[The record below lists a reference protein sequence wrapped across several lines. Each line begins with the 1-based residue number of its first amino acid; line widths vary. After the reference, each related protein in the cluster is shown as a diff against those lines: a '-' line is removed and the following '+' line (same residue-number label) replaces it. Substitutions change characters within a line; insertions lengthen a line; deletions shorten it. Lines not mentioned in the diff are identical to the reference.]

1 MELSSLIKKIGHS
14 LVEIRVRAL
23 KNIRSKLDHGLIAIP
38 DLVQER
44 MLFVFLLEWFNF
56 PEVPIQEEVLELIGM
71 LSKHPSGAQMLREVG
86 AVEFL
91 TQLSPNVDP
100 RLRTIIDGI
109 FDQLFHL
116 PEALPSCPPTTSYEP
131 HSLRNEHEGYF
142 QCSKPKQTDAPTPR
156 VSCRCLKFSV
166 FPWLSLNTTDRHILS
181 SNESSLRS
189 DNHNLVRTTC
199 ELLRDVIMQDFP
211 AEIFLQR
218 PSTVQSLLSLLGLNV
233 DGDVSYLTFQALA
246 CLEQLCRNLRS
257 RLRFYRDPSFCSSK
271 QDPVSQNSSISYP
284 QEVRATQH
292 SGVSSPEEISTRPSV
307 VGRPGQRLRGDGQDG
322 DAASSSGSSSQRG
335 APPRPAQQ
343 SPLLQP
349 HPELPPEM
357 EAEDSLEL
365 QLQQWSL
372 ARFAVD
378 AVKHALPLIRT
389 ESLKVFQR
397 VLELLTEAQGL
408 LGDSIAPEVWDEH
421 SLTAIEL
428 REKLQACIETL
439 GDVICYYHGMTSSE
453 QPESSLIHHRMV
465 FTGTAIFT
473 IRLLQTLLPVEKAGD
488 NLPEST
494 VAAIFLVCLDS
505 SFSVAYPLIH
515 ESAVAYLEQACFE
528 RYSLY
533 RRVSRISHCME
544 ATCTFLKD
552 AQAEG
557 DKNWHE
563 LLELADQGI
572 DAFLY
577 HQHLPVVKECVQICS
592 YLWKFAQASPLL
604 QSESQK
610 IFLKLLSHPLSP
622 VKAET
627 YSCTLS
633 ILKECLG
640 VQNVAKPATSICSGV
655 HFLLHSRVLY
665 EISMFGLQDQARE
678 VSAAAKDLLLYLL
691 KGRLMMTAASWSR
704 FNEALYPVIPILQ
717 SYASTEDALGNCIL
731 LISEASAE
739 KGGEVCSLTA
749 RLRAALRLLFTKHH
763 AVRNTAVQHLLP
775 HLTSAGGAR
784 PTLDS
789 STPSCLPDLYV
800 LNKSVDIKL
809 SNSDKSYVKV
819 NHCPHSA
826 VLKQASVNALFFFV
840 CFFKQVESV
849 NKLYNILTSETVD
862 LVLRRSAAEQLTIV
876 LQDLSMHAVLKAFG
890 LSDMLISFITECVN
904 NSVASMDC
912 LLEPSI
918 CMLRKLVFA
927 DPSLRHSLA
936 QQTSLLIMLLRA
948 SLLIKEKQGDVSE
961 AAALMCIL
969 LFDEIARMDVW
980 TDKAGPD
987 TGLSSFSLPAAIIRR
1002 YNLPFQAPSHHAVSP
1017 YCSVLPPY
1025 SDLLSLKP
1033 AWEALQITWNTAWHS
1048 GIDGLLE
1055 HLRGFRSDVP
1065 EFHGELVLSES
1076 QAVVLRIS
1084 NLKSGLHDCVH
1095 KVRDASSHSTV
1106 TFAMTRMHLYLL
1118 ADRLALK
1125 STAQSNKNIL
1135 QTLSWHNAVERFLM
1149 VRPACRQDERLL
1161 VDIVSFLNTFFKQ
1174 NQSELDHQDLKWLL
1188 ELLLNQVFL
1197 NKPQLKAEINHT
1209 VEQYKY
1215 INIILTLVTE
1225 SHRLQREL
1233 TGLFNTLLLRMTHTS
1248 DRICEVLSGPFA
1260 SELSMRLLQ
1269 CLRLSDAPCFY
1280 GLPSLER
1287 TLRTMAHVTALPGW
1301 STHTPNMEPNTL
1313 CLKYLSGLLE
1323 VISSFYVD
1331 LGGNSMSFM
1340 GKGVTKNAVI
1350 CLLHLSHEMMKESKN
1365 EDWISLWSLGREQ
1378 RSDGQSAAQLGL
1390 AWLIPLWVDRDP
1402 EVRCASLAVG
1412 AALSSLERGCVALS
1426 ESCQNISGGLWA
1438 TVLNILLER
1447 QECSMVH
1454 REAAFILQNLLVM
1467 PMPANAEE
1475 AKECAWQSPCVHD
1488 EDSGLCLV
1496 GLPALQAL
1504 LYHCQFFESVG
1515 RMVKSCYMGRHA
1527 FTLSPPP
1534 PPANVTQETDL
1545 NDSLKHWREM
1555 LAPLN
1560 QTQGSGSMST
1570 SSTLI
1575 PSGSSSGTHSPVLTS
1590 AVAGIQDTPVN
1601 RLTAQGQS
1609 DTDSSDSALTHESH
1623 PGGMTEPGAIVTPHL
1638 LLAVCGLLDNLL
1650 AVLPEFS
1657 LSALKQNQILENMAS
1672 VVDAAAISLCVNELR
1687 TPLLPAAMEDARNQV
1702 HYDTI
1707 DLYNQIYCRLLFT
1720 SKHIHRVLSSVCYV
1734 QLLNNLIS
1742 ILTLSVADLD
1752 AQAQGAMLN
1761 TWADVL
1767 MLLATLLRRNQAAVG
1782 PSVGVALGKH
1792 WQRFSDTL
1800 QVCLDQ
1806 SGAESSLYTSTL
1818 HFLCVLFTEEAK
1830 RRSGGHT
1837 EDRAS
1842 SSLTAVLSSEPGEVI
1857 CELLLEQYEKIPFQD
1872 PLKKMTAKALM
1883 SLLACSS
1890 SAQSYA
1896 CKAGEID
1903 SCVERMKHIY
1913 AELHLESVK
1922 TGKSAHRRKQV
1933 ENSTRELKM
1942 ILEILRNCL
1951 YQHNECKAV
1960 ATELRLAAVLMALWP
1975 WFLLDDL
1982 TMTAA
1987 LELLCVYTTNCTVAC
2002 SALCSS
2008 SSGISGSV
2016 QAVLPKTAVT
2026 NSLMHGVMK
2035 LASQVAP
2042 DNSSIHSLAF
2052 SLLANL
2058 AISRD
2063 CRGVLLKSNFLQHFL
2078 SLPMPKAGGR
2088 SGSPAVEPLFLW
2100 LKLLLN
2106 VSFGEDGQ
2114 QMILRL
2120 RGALELLVGL
2130 AQSKQSSSKPTILL
2144 ILHNICFC
2152 SANKPKVLANDK
2164 AVELLISCLGSSSSE
2179 IRTIGASALWA
2190 LLHNNQKAKATLKC
2204 PSIRLKV
2211 EEAYMSARKD
2221 EEQTSDKPLNVYLL
2235 KCLRNLTHIFSS

>member
-1 MELSSLIKKIGHS
+1 TCMNKLLNKI
-14 LVEIRVRAL
+14 LATEPKVRAL

-56 PEVPIQEEVLELIGM
+56 PEVPMQEEVLDLIGA
-71 LSKHPSGAQMLREVG
+71 LSKHPTGAQMLREVG
-86 AVEFL
+86 AVDFL

-100 RLRTIIDGI
+100 RLRTIVDGI

-131 HSLRNEHEGYF
+131 HSVPSLPTEHESAGGYF

-257 RLRFYRDPSFCSSK
+257 RLRFYRDPSFCSAK

-307 VGRPGQRLRGDGQDG
+307 VGRPVQRVRGDGQDG

-343 SPLLQP
+343 SPLPQP

-372 ARFAVD
+372 ARFAV
-378 AVKHALPLIRT
+378 VTVEHALPLIRT

-397 VLELLTEAQGL
+397 VLELLAEAQGL

-421 SLTAIEL
+421 SLTATEL
-428 REKLQACIETL
+428 REKLRACIETL
-439 GDVICYYHGMTSSE
+439 GDVIYYHHGMTSSE

-533 RRVSRISHCME
+533 RRVSRVSHCME

-572 DAFLY
+572 DAFPY

-640 VQNVAKPATSICSGV
+640 VQNVAKPASSICSGV

-678 VSAAAKDLLLYLL
+678 VSAAAKDILLYLL

-739 KGGEVCSLTA
+739 KGDEVCSLTA

-789 STPSCLPDLYV
+789 STLSCLPNLYV

-819 NHCPHSA
+819 KHTLTQLCIN
-826 VLKQASVNALFFFV
+826 N
-840 CFFKQVESV
+840 VESV

-876 LQDLSMHAVLKAFG
+876 LQDSSMHAVLKALG
-890 LSDMLISFITECVN
+890 LSDKLISFITECVN

-927 DPSLRHSLA
+927 DPSLRHSVA

-948 SLLIKEKQGDVSE
+948 SLLIKENQGDVSE

-1065 EFHGELVLSES
+1065 EFHGELVLCES

-1084 NLKSGLHDCVH
+1084 NLKSGLHDCVS

-1125 STAQSNKNIL
+1125 STAQSNKTIL

-1188 ELLLNQVFL
+1188 ELLLNQESHTLL
-1197 NKPQLKAEINHT
+1197 NLLLSGEAQTHT
-1209 VEQYKY
+1209 QIQSQGEEDKLQAH
-1215 INIILTLVTE
+1215 L

-1260 SELSMRLLQ
+1260 SELSLRLLQ

-1350 CLLHLSHEMMKESKN
+1350 CLLHLSHEMMKENKN

-1378 RSDGQSAAQLGL
+1378 SSDGQSAAQLGL

-1447 QECSMVH
+1447 QECSMV
-1454 REAAFILQNLLVM
+1454 RQEAAFILQNLLVM

-1515 RMVKSCYMGRHA
+1515 QMVKSCYMGRHA

-1575 PSGSSSGTHSPVLTS
+1575 PSGSSSGTHSPVPTS
-1590 AVAGIQDTPVN
+1590 AIAGIQDTPVN

-1609 DTDSSDSALTHESH
+1609 DTDSSDSAFTQESH
-1623 PGGMTEPGAIVTPHL
+1623 PGGMTEPSAIVTPHL

-1672 VVDAAAISLCVNELR
+1672 VVDAAAISQCVNELR

-1702 HYDTI
+1702 
-1707 DLYNQIYCRLLFT
+1707 
-1720 SKHIHRVLSSVCYV
+1720 LSSVYYV
-1734 QLLNNLIS
+1734 QSLCKFLQSAAVHSEDMPFHREIFKPLLNNLIS
-1742 ILTLSVADLD
+1742 ILMLSVADLD

-1800 QVCLDQ
+1800 RVCLDQ

-1837 EDRAS
+1837 EDRAGS
-1842 SSLTAVLSSEPGEVI
+1842 LLTAVLSSESGEVI
-1857 CELLLEQYEKIPFQD
+1857 CELLLKQYEKIPFQD

-1933 ENSTRELKM
+1933 ENSMRELKM

-1951 YQHNECKAV
+1951 YQHNECKV
-1960 ATELRLAAVLMALWP
+1960 P
-1975 WFLLDDL
+1975 
-1982 TMTAA
+1982 
-1987 LELLCVYTTNCTVAC
+1987 C

-2008 SSGISGSV
+2008 SSGSSGSV

-2063 CRGVLLKSNFLQHFL
+2063 CKGVLLL
-2078 SLPMPKAGGR
+2078 SCCGR
-2088 SGSPAVEPLFLW
+2088 SSSPAAEPLFLW

-2130 AQSKQSSSKPTILL
+2130 AQSKHSSSKPTILL

-2179 IRTIGASALWA
+2179 ICTIGASALWA

>member
-1 MELSSLIKKIGHS
+1 
-14 LVEIRVRAL
+14 
-23 KNIRSKLDHGLIAIP
+23 KLDHGLIAIP

-56 PEVPIQEEVLELIGM
+56 PEVPMQEEVLDLIGA
-71 LSKHPSGAQMLREVG
+71 LSKHPTGAQMLREVG
-86 AVEFL
+86 AVDFL

-100 RLRTIIDGI
+100 RLRTIVDGI

-116 PEALPSCPPTTSYEP
+116 PELYNVAEIFQNPNVLTDVFKTFIFFLFLYPAVSTS
-131 HSLRNEHEGYF
+131 
-142 QCSKPKQTDAPTPR
+142 
-156 VSCRCLKFSV
+156 VRCLKFSV

-257 RLRFYRDPSFCSSK
+257 RLRFYRDPSFCSAK

-307 VGRPGQRLRGDGQDG
+307 VGRPVQRVRGDGQDG

-343 SPLLQP
+343 SPLPQP

-372 ARFAVD
+372 ARFAV
-378 AVKHALPLIRT
+378 VTVEHALPLIRT
-389 ESLKVFQR
+389 GEKSLKVFQR
-397 VLELLTEAQGL
+397 VLELLAEAQGL

-421 SLTAIEL
+421 SLTATEL
-428 REKLQACIETL
+428 REKLRACIETL
-439 GDVICYYHGMTSSE
+439 GDVIYYHHGMTSSE

-533 RRVSRISHCME
+533 RRVSRVSHCME

-572 DAFLY
+572 DAFPY

-640 VQNVAKPATSICSGV
+640 VQNVAKPASSICSGV

-678 VSAAAKDLLLYLL
+678 VSAAAKDILLYLL

-739 KGGEVCSLTA
+739 KGDEVCSLTA

-763 AVRNTAVQHLLP
+763 
-775 HLTSAGGAR
+775 
-784 PTLDS
+784 
-789 STPSCLPDLYV
+789 
-800 LNKSVDIKL
+800 
-809 SNSDKSYVKV
+809 
-819 NHCPHSA
+819 
-826 VLKQASVNALFFFV
+826 
-840 CFFKQVESV
+840 VESV

-876 LQDLSMHAVLKAFG
+876 LQ
-890 LSDMLISFITECVN
+890 
-904 NSVASMDC
+904 
-912 LLEPSI
+912 
-918 CMLRKLVFA
+918 
-927 DPSLRHSLA
+927 
-936 QQTSLLIMLLRA
+936 A
-948 SLLIKEKQGDVSE
+948 SLLIKENQGDVSE

-980 TDKAGPD
+980 YVFFVGQSVLIVYKMCY
-987 TGLSSFSLPAAIIRR
+987 LR

-1048 GIDGLLE
+1048 GIDGLLDCCFVTKIKMITD
-1055 HLRGFRSDVP
+1055 L
-1065 EFHGELVLSES
+1065 L
-1076 QAVVLRIS
+1076 AVNL
-1084 NLKSGLHDCVH
+1084 NLKSGLHDCVS

-1125 STAQSNKNIL
+1125 STAQSNKTIL

-1188 ELLLNQVFL
+1188 ELLLNQSHTLL
-1197 NKPQLKAEINHT
+1197 NLLLSGEAQTHT
-1209 VEQYKY
+1209 QIQSQGEEDKLQAH
-1215 INIILTLVTE
+1215 L

-1260 SELSMRLLQ
+1260 SELSLRLLQ

-1350 CLLHLSHEMMKESKN
+1350 CLLHLSHEMMKENKN

-1378 RSDGQSAAQLGL
+1378 SSDGQSAAQLGL

-1447 QECSMVH
+1447 QECSMVR

-1515 RMVKSCYMGRHA
+1515 QMVKSCYMGRHA

-1534 PPANVTQETDL
+1534 PPANVTQG
-1545 NDSLKHWREM
+1545 M
-1555 LAPLN
+1555 V
-1560 QTQGSGSMST
+1560 ST
-1570 SSTLI
+1570 RPEHCQL
-1575 PSGSSSGTHSPVLTS
+1575 LMDA
-1590 AVAGIQDTPVN
+1590 AVIFYAI
-1601 RLTAQGQS
+1601 GQS
-1609 DTDSSDSALTHESH
+1609 DTDSSDSAFTQESH
-1623 PGGMTEPGAIVTPHL
+1623 PGGMTEPAAIVTPHL

-1657 LSALKQNQILENMAS
+1657 LSALKQNQILENMA
-1672 VVDAAAISLCVNELR
+1672 
-1687 TPLLPAAMEDARNQV
+1687 
-1702 HYDTI
+1702 
-1707 DLYNQIYCRLLFT
+1707 RLERL
-1720 SKHIHRVLSSVCYV
+1720 VLSSVYYV
-1734 QLLNNLIS
+1734 QSLCKFLQSAAVHSEDMPFHREIFKPLLNNLIS
-1742 ILTLSVADLD
+1742 ILTLPVADLD

-1792 WQRFSDTL
+1792 WQRFSGDTHIHTPKCVTKGGDK
-1800 QVCLDQ
+1800 QMEREGRRKQKIHRQIHV
-1806 SGAESSLYTSTL
+1806 SSP
-1818 HFLCVLFTEEAK
+1818 
-1830 RRSGGHT
+1830 
-1837 EDRAS
+1837 S
-1842 SSLTAVLSSEPGEVI
+1842 S
-1857 CELLLEQYEKIPFQD
+1857 
-1872 PLKKMTAKALM
+1872 
-1883 SLLACSS
+1883 
-1890 SAQSYA
+1890 
-1896 CKAGEID
+1896 AGEID

-1922 TGKSAHRRKQV
+1922 TGK
-1933 ENSTRELKM
+1933 
-1942 ILEILRNCL
+1942 ILS
-1951 YQHNECKAV
+1951 QQAV

-1987 LELLCVYTTNCTVAC
+1987 LELLCVYTANCTVAC

-2008 SSGISGSV
+2008 SSGSSGSV

-2063 CRGVLLKSNFLQHFL
+2063 CKGVLLKSNFLQHFL

-2088 SGSPAVEPLFLW
+2088 SSSPAAEPLFLW

-2130 AQSKQSSSKPTILL
+2130 AQSKHSSSKPTILL

-2152 SANKPKVLANDK
+2152 SANKPKVLANES
-2164 AVELLISCLGSSSSE
+2164 AVDTDMEEKKLLNKVFFFFFSLCTKLFYYITVEPLMSHEL
-2179 IRTIGASALWA
+2179 
-2190 LLHNNQKAKATLKC
+2190 
-2204 PSIRLKV
+2204 
-2211 EEAYMSARKD
+2211 
-2221 EEQTSDKPLNVYLL
+2221 
-2235 KCLRNLTHIFSS
+2235 F

>member
-1 MELSSLIKKIGHS
+1 KLLQTCMNKLLNKILATEPKLTAGHS
-14 LVEIRVRAL
+14 LLEIRVRAL

-56 PEVPIQEEVLELIGM
+56 PEVPMQEEVLDLIGA
-71 LSKHPSGAQMLREVG
+71 LSKHPTGAQMLREVG
-86 AVEFL
+86 AVDFL

-100 RLRTIIDGI
+100 RLRTIVDGI

-116 PEALPSCPPTTSYEP
+116 PEALPSCPPTTSYE
-131 HSLRNEHEGYF
+131 GYF

-156 VSCRCLKFSV
+156 VSCSTSVRCLKFSV

-257 RLRFYRDPSFCSSK
+257 RLRFYRDPSFCSAK

-307 VGRPGQRLRGDGQDG
+307 VGRPVQRVRGDGQDG

-343 SPLLQP
+343 SPLPQP

-372 ARFAVD
+372 ARFAV
-378 AVKHALPLIRT
+378 VTVEHALPLIRT
-389 ESLKVFQR
+389 GESPLK
-397 VLELLTEAQGL
+397 
-408 LGDSIAPEVWDEH
+408 
-421 SLTAIEL
+421 
-428 REKLQACIETL
+428 EKLRACIETL
-439 GDVICYYHGMTSSE
+439 GDVIYYHHGMTSSE

-533 RRVSRISHCME
+533 RRVSRVSHCME

-552 AQAEG
+552 G

-572 DAFLY
+572 DAFPY

-640 VQNVAKPATSICSGV
+640 VQNVAKPASSICSGV

-678 VSAAAKDLLLYLL
+678 VSAAAKDILLYLL

-717 SYASTEDALGNCIL
+717 VQT
-731 LISEASAE
+731 ISRHTRTHTH
-739 KGGEVCSLTA
+739 K
-749 RLRAALRLLFTKHH
+749 
-763 AVRNTAVQHLLP
+763 LLP
-775 HLTSAGGAR
+775 RS
-784 PTLDS
+784 
-789 STPSCLPDLYV
+789 PDLCNLCLLPY
-800 LNKSVDIKL
+800 LWDL
-809 SNSDKSYVKV
+809 
-819 NHCPHSA
+819 
-826 VLKQASVNALFFFV
+826 LTLEGFEFRFLFIM
-840 CFFKQVESV
+840 Q
-849 NKLYNILTSETVD
+849 
-862 LVLRRSAAEQLTIV
+862 
-876 LQDLSMHAVLKAFG
+876 
-890 LSDMLISFITECVN
+890 
-904 NSVASMDC
+904 SMDC

-927 DPSLRHSLA
+927 DPSLRHSVA
-936 QQTSLLIMLLRA
+936 QQTSLLIMLL
-948 SLLIKEKQGDVSE
+948 IVYK
-961 AAALMCIL
+961 MCYL
-969 LFDEIARMDVW
+969 
-980 TDKAGPD
+980 
-987 TGLSSFSLPAAIIRR
+987 R

-1055 HLRGFRSDVP
+1055 S
-1065 EFHGELVLSES
+1065 LSLLNSSETL
-1076 QAVVLRIS
+1076 AVVLRIS
-1084 NLKSGLHDCVH
+1084 NLKSGLHDCVS

-1125 STAQSNKNIL
+1125 STAQSNKTIL

-1188 ELLLNQVFL
+1188 ELLLNQIQSQGEEDKL
-1197 NKPQLKAEINHT
+1197 QAHL
-1209 VEQYKY
+1209 
-1215 INIILTLVTE
+1215 

-1260 SELSMRLLQ
+1260 SELSLRLLQ

-1350 CLLHLSHEMMKESKN
+1350 CLLHLSHEMMKENKN

-1378 RSDGQSAAQLGL
+1378 SSDGQSAAQLGL

-1447 QECSMVH
+1447 QECSMVR

-1515 RMVKSCYMGRHA
+1515 QMVKSCYMGRHA

-1534 PPANVTQETDL
+1534 PPANVTQG
-1545 NDSLKHWREM
+1545 M
-1555 LAPLN
+1555 V
-1560 QTQGSGSMST
+1560 ST
-1570 SSTLI
+1570 RPEHCQLLMDNVFF
-1575 PSGSSSGTHSPVLTS
+1575 SP
-1590 AVAGIQDTPVN
+1590 IY
-1601 RLTAQGQS
+1601 
-1609 DTDSSDSALTHESH
+1609 DTDSSDSAFTQESH
-1623 PGGMTEPGAIVTPHL
+1623 PGGMTEPAAIVTPHL

-1657 LSALKQNQILENMAS
+1657 LSALKQNQILENMARLERL
-1672 VVDAAAISLCVNELR
+1672 VKKNRCCAKFC
-1687 TPLLPAAMEDARNQV
+1687 
-1702 HYDTI
+1702 HY
-1707 DLYNQIYCRLLFT
+1707 LYFL
-1720 SKHIHRVLSSVCYV
+1720 KHHTDI
-1734 QLLNNLIS
+1734 
-1742 ILTLSVADLD
+1742 
-1752 AQAQGAMLN
+1752 
-1761 TWADVL
+1761 
-1767 MLLATLLRRNQAAVG
+1767 LLAKLHRQIHVSS
-1782 PSVGVALGKH
+1782 PS
-1792 WQRFSDTL
+1792 S
-1800 QVCLDQ
+1800 
-1806 SGAESSLYTSTL
+1806 
-1818 HFLCVLFTEEAK
+1818 
-1830 RRSGGHT
+1830 
-1837 EDRAS
+1837 
-1842 SSLTAVLSSEPGEVI
+1842 
-1857 CELLLEQYEKIPFQD
+1857 
-1872 PLKKMTAKALM
+1872 
-1883 SLLACSS
+1883 
-1890 SAQSYA
+1890 
-1896 CKAGEID
+1896 AGEID

-1922 TGKSAHRRKQV
+1922 TGKSAHRRKV
-1933 ENSTRELKM
+1933 ENSMRELKM

-1987 LELLCVYTTNCTVAC
+1987 LELLCVYTANCTVAC

-2008 SSGISGSV
+2008 SSGSSGSV

-2063 CRGVLLKSNFLQHFL
+2063 CKGVLLKSNFLQHFL

-2088 SGSPAVEPLFLW
+2088 SSSPAAEPLFLW

-2130 AQSKQSSSKPTILL
+2130 AQSKHSSSKPTILL

-2152 SANKPKVLANDK
+2152 SANKPKVLANGMSTGFTRFYILMNIC
-2164 AVELLISCLGSSSSE
+2164 VVVLL
-2179 IRTIGASALWA
+2179 
-2190 LLHNNQKAKATLKC
+2190 
-2204 PSIRLKV
+2204 
-2211 EEAYMSARKD
+2211 RKR
-2221 EEQTSDKPLNVYLL
+2221 SGY
-2235 KCLRNLTHIFSS
+2235 

>member
-56 PEVPIQEEVLELIGM
+56 PEVPIQEEVLELIGT

-100 RLRTIIDGI
+100 RLRTIVDGI

-131 HSLRNEHEGYF
+131 HSVPSL
-142 QCSKPKQTDAPTPR
+142 QTVFKTFIFFLFLYPA
-156 VSCRCLKFSV
+156 VSTSVRCLKFSV

-257 RLRFYRDPSFCSSK
+257 RLRFYRDPSFCSAK

-307 VGRPGQRLRGDGQDG
+307 VGRPGQRVRGDGQDG

-343 SPLLQP
+343 SPLPQP

-372 ARFAVD
+372 ARFAVE
-378 AVKHALPLIRT
+378 AVEHALPLIRT
-389 ESLKVFQR
+389 GEKSLKVFQR

-505 SFSVAYPLIH
+505 SFSVAYPLIQ

-533 RRVSRISHCME
+533 RRVSRVSHCME

-610 IFLKLLSHPLSP
+610 IFLKLLSHPVSP

-739 KGGEVCSLTA
+739 KGDEVCSLTA

-763 AVRNTAVQHLLP
+763 
-775 HLTSAGGAR
+775 
-784 PTLDS
+784 
-789 STPSCLPDLYV
+789 
-800 LNKSVDIKL
+800 
-809 SNSDKSYVKV
+809 
-819 NHCPHSA
+819 
-826 VLKQASVNALFFFV
+826 VLKQASVNALFFFF
-840 CFFKQVESV
+840 FFKQVESV

-876 LQDLSMHAVLKAFG
+876 LPG
-890 LSDMLISFITECVN
+890 LC
-904 NSVASMDC
+904 NSC
-912 LLEPSI
+912 LVI

-936 QQTSLLIMLLRA
+936 QQTSLLIMLLR
-948 SLLIKEKQGDVSE
+948 GT
-961 AAALMCIL
+961 
-969 LFDEIARMDVW
+969 ARK
-980 TDKAGPD
+980 T
-987 TGLSSFSLPAAIIRR
+987 SLPTLIHSV
-1002 YNLPFQAPSHHAVSP
+1002 YPPSHHAVSP

-1055 HLRGFRSDVP
+1055 
-1065 EFHGELVLSES
+1065 FHGELVLTES

-1084 NLKSGLHDCVH
+1084 NLKSGLHNCVH

-1118 ADRLALK
+1118 ADHLALK

-1161 VDIVSFLNTFFKQ
+1161 VDILSFLNTFFKQ

-1197 NKPQLKAEINHT
+1197 NKPQL
-1209 VEQYKY
+1209 
-1215 INIILTLVTE
+1215 
-1225 SHRLQREL
+1225 
-1233 TGLFNTLLLRMTHTS
+1233 
-1248 DRICEVLSGPFA
+1248 ICEVLSGPFA
-1260 SELSMRLLQ
+1260 SELSLRLLQ

-1350 CLLHLSHEMMKESKN
+1350 CLLHLSHEMKESKN
-1365 EDWISLWSLGREQ
+1365 EDWIFLWSLGREQ
-1378 RSDGQSAAQLGL
+1378 SSDGQSATQLGL

-1438 TVLNILLER
+1438 ALLNILLER
-1447 QECSMVH
+1447 QECSMVR

-1475 AKECAWQSPCVHD
+1475 AKESAWQSPCVHD

-1515 RMVKSCYMGRHA
+1515 QMVKSCYMGRHA

-1534 PPANVTQETDL
+1534 PPANVTQGT
-1545 NDSLKHWREM
+1545 
-1555 LAPLN
+1555 A
-1560 QTQGSGSMST
+1560 ST
-1570 SSTLI
+1570 
-1575 PSGSSSGTHSPVLTS
+1575 
-1590 AVAGIQDTPVN
+1590 
-1601 RLTAQGQS
+1601 R
-1609 DTDSSDSALTHESH
+1609 
-1623 PGGMTEPGAIVTPHL
+1623 
-1638 LLAVCGLLDNLL
+1638 
-1650 AVLPEFS
+1650 PEH
-1657 LSALKQNQILENMAS
+1657 
-1672 VVDAAAISLCVNELR
+1672 C
-1687 TPLLPAAMEDARNQV
+1687 
-1702 HYDTI
+1702 
-1707 DLYNQIYCRLLFT
+1707 
-1720 SKHIHRVLSSVCYV
+1720 
-1734 QLLNNLIS
+1734 QLLVDCFLMCVCLFWS
-1742 ILTLSVADLD
+1742 SD

-1761 TWADVL
+1761 AWADVL

-1792 WQRFSDTL
+1792 WQRFLGDTHTHTKGWR
-1800 QVCLDQ
+1800 QANGKGRQ
-1806 SGAESSLYTSTL
+1806 KE
-1818 HFLCVLFTEEAK
+1818 TEEYK
-1830 RRSGGHT
+1830 
-1837 EDRAS
+1837 
-1842 SSLTAVLSSEPGEVI
+1842 
-1857 CELLLEQYEKIPFQD
+1857 EK
-1872 PLKKMTAKALM
+1872 MVANM
-1883 SLLACSS
+1883 
-1890 SAQSYA
+1890 
-1896 CKAGEID
+1896 
-1903 SCVERMKHIY
+1903 M
-1913 AELHLESVK
+1913 
-1922 TGKSAHRRKQV
+1922 
-1933 ENSTRELKM
+1933 
-1942 ILEILRNCL
+1942 
-1951 YQHNECKAV
+1951 KAV
-1960 ATELRLAAVLMALWP
+1960 ATELCLAAVLMALWP

-1987 LELLCVYTTNCTVAC
+1987 LELLCVYTANCTVGQ
-2002 SALCSS
+2002 SS
-2008 SSGISGSV
+2008 ERWRKEIITP
-2016 QAVLPKTAVT
+2016 AVLPKTAVT

-2088 SGSPAVEPLFLW
+2088 SGSPPMFLW

-2106 VSFGEDGQ
+2106 MSFGEDGQ

-2130 AQSKQSSSKPTILL
+2130 AQSKHSSSKPTILL

-2152 SANKPKVLANDK
+2152 SANKPKVLAN
-2164 AVELLISCLGSSSSE
+2164 G
-2179 IRTIGASALWA
+2179 
-2190 LLHNNQKAKATLKC
+2190 
-2204 PSIRLKV
+2204 
-2211 EEAYMSARKD
+2211 MSAGFTGFYMLMVD
-2221 EEQTSDKPLNVYLL
+2221 QHVPL
-2235 KCLRNLTHIFSS
+2235 

>member
-23 KNIRSKLDHGLIAIP
+23 KNIRSKLDHGLISVP
-38 DLVQER
+38 DLVQEK

-56 PEVPIQEEVLELIGM
+56 PEVPMQEEVLELVSM
-71 LSKHPSGAQMLREVG
+71 LSKHPTGAQMLREVG

-91 TQLSPNVDP
+91 TQLSPNVDL
-100 RLRTIIDGI
+100 RLRTIVDGV

-116 PEALPSCPPTTSYEP
+116 PGALPSCPPTTFYEP
-131 HSLRNEHEGYF
+131 HLQTEEEPAAGGFF

-156 VSCRCLKFSV
+156 VPFSTRCLKFSV
-166 FPWLSLNTTDRHILS
+166 FPWLTLNTTDRHILS

-246 CLEQLCRNLRS
+246 CLQQLCRNLKS
-257 RLRFYRDPSFCSSK
+257 RLRFYRDPSFFSAK

-284 QEVRATQH
+284 QEVRGTQR
-292 SGVSSPEEISTRPSV
+292 SGVSSPEESSPRPSV

-322 DAASSSGSSSQRG
+322 DAASASGSSSSQRG
-335 APPRPAQQ
+335 APLRPAQQ
-343 SPLLQP
+343 SPLP
-349 HPELPPEM
+349 PAHPELPPEM
-357 EAEDSLEL
+357 MMETEDSLEL

-372 ARFAVD
+372 ARFAVA
-378 AVKHALPLIRT
+378 AVEHALPLIRT

-397 VLELLTEAQGL
+397 VLELLAEAQGL
-408 LGDSIAPEVWDEH
+408 LGDSVAPEVWDEH
-421 SLTAIEL
+421 SLTATEL
-428 REKLQACIETL
+428 REKLQTCIEIL
-439 GDVICYYHGMTSSE
+439 GDVICYHHGMTSSE
-453 QPESSLIHHRMV
+453 HPESSLIHHRMV
-465 FTGTAIFT
+465 FMGTAVFT
-473 IRLLQTLLPVEKAGD
+473 IRLLQTLLPVEKAAD
-488 NLPEST
+488 NLREST
-494 VAAIFLVCLDS
+494 VAAIFLLCLDI
-505 SFSVAYPLIH
+505 SFSAAFPVIH

-533 RRVSRISHCME
+533 RRVSRLFHCME

-572 DAFLY
+572 DAFPY
-577 HQHLPVVKECVQICS
+577 HQHLPMVKECVQICS

-633 ILKECLG
+633 VLKECLG
-640 VQNVAKPATSICSGV
+640 VQNVAKPASSICAGV

-665 EISMFGLQDQARE
+665 EISVFGLQDQATE
-678 VSAAAKDLLLYLL
+678 VSVAAKDILLYLL
-691 KGRLMMTAASWSR
+691 KGRLMMTAASWRR

-717 SYASTEDALGNCIL
+717 SYAGTEDALGNCIL
-731 LISEASAE
+731 LLSEASAE
-739 KGGEVCSLTA
+739 KGDEMRSPTA
-749 RLRAALRLLFTKHH
+749 MLRAALRLLFTKQHT
-763 AVRNTAVQHLLP
+763 VKKMAVQHLLP
-775 HLTSAGGAR
+775 HLTSAEGASNSR

-789 STPSCLPDLYV
+789 STLSCLPNLYN

-809 SNSDKSYVKV
+809 CSSDKSYVK
-819 NHCPHSA
+819 
-826 VLKQASVNALFFFV
+826 
-840 CFFKQVESV
+840 VESV
-849 NKLYNILTSETVD
+849 NKLYNILASETVD
-862 LVLRRSAAEQLTIV
+862 LVLRKSAAEQLAIV
-876 LQDLSMHAVLKAFG
+876 LQDSSMHAVLKALG
-890 LSDMLISFITECVN
+890 LSDKLTSFITGCVN
-904 NSVASMDC
+904 SNVASMDC
-912 LLEPSI
+912 LLESSV

-936 QQTSLLIMLLRA
+936 QQPSFLITLLRA
-948 SLLIKEKQGDVSE
+948 SLIIKENQADVSE

-980 TDKAGPD
+980 TDEAGSD
-987 TGLSSFSLPAAIIRR
+987 TGLSSFSLPSAIIRR

-1065 EFHGELVLSES
+1065 EFHSDLVLSES

-1084 NLKSGLHDCVH
+1084 NMRSGIENCIHTVC
-1095 KVRDASSHSTV
+1095 DASSHSTV
-1106 TFAMTRMHLYLL
+1106 TFSITRLHLYLL
-1118 ADRLALK
+1118 SDLLALK
-1125 STAQSNKNIL
+1125 STTQSCKNIL
-1135 QTLSWHNAVERFLM
+1135 QTLSWHSAVERFLV
-1149 VRPACRQDERLL
+1149 VRPACQQDERLL

-1174 NQSELDHQDLKWLL
+1174 NQSELDQQDLKWLL
-1188 ELLLNQVFL
+1188 ELLLNKESHTLL
-1197 NKPQLKAEINHT
+1197 NLLLSADPQNHT
-1209 VEQYKY
+1209 HIQSQGEVDKLQAH
-1215 INIILTLVTE
+1215 L

-1233 TGLFNTLLLRMTHTS
+1233 TGLFNTLLLLMTHTS
-1248 DRICEVLSGPFA
+1248 DRMCEVLSGPFA
-1260 SELSMRLLQ
+1260 SELSLRLLQ

-1301 STHTPNMEPNTL
+1301 STHTPSVEPNTL
-1313 CLKYLSGLLE
+1313 CLKYLGGLLE

-1350 CLLHLSHEMMKESKN
+1350 CLLHLSHEMMKESTH

-1378 RSDGQSAAQLGL
+1378 SADEQSAAQLGL

-1426 ESCQNISGGLWA
+1426 ASCQNISGGLWA
-1438 TVLNILLER
+1438 TVLNILLEK
-1447 QECSMVH
+1447 QECSMVR

-1504 LYHCQFFESVG
+1504 LYHCQFFESMG
-1515 RMVKSCYMGRHA
+1515 QMVKSCYTGRHA

-1534 PPANVTQETDL
+1534 PPANVTHDADL

-1555 LAPLN
+1555 LVPLN
-1560 QTQGSGSMST
+1560 QTHASGSMST

-1575 PSGSSSGTHSPVLTS
+1575 PSGSCSGTHSPVPTS
-1590 AVAGIQDTPVN
+1590 GVSANQETPVN

-1609 DTDSSDSALTHESH
+1609 DTDSSDSALTQDSH
-1623 PGGMTEPGAIVTPHL
+1623 PGGRSEPVAVVTPHL

-1650 AVLPEFS
+1650 AVLPEFTF
-1657 LSALKQNQILENMAS
+1657 SALQQNQILQGMAS
-1672 VVDAAAISLCVNELR
+1672 VVDAAAISQCVNELK
-1687 TPLLPAAMEDARNQV
+1687 TPLLPAAMEDARNQM
-1702 HYDTI
+1702 
-1707 DLYNQIYCRLLFT
+1707 
-1720 SKHIHRVLSSVCYV
+1720 LSSLYYV
-1734 QLLNNLIS
+1734 QSFCKLLQSAALHSEDVPLHREFFKLLLNNLIS
-1742 ILTLSVADLD
+1742 ILTLPVADLD
-1752 AQAQGAMLN
+1752 AQTQGAVLN

-1782 PSVGVALGKH
+1782 PSVAVALGKH
-1792 WQRFSDTL
+1792 WQRFSDSL
-1800 QVCLDQ
+1800 GVCLDQ
-1806 SGAESSLYTSTL
+1806 SYGESSLCTSTL
-1818 HFLCVLFTEEAK
+1818 HFLCVLFSDEAK
-1830 RRSGGHT
+1830 RRTGGHM
-1837 EDRAS
+1837 EDLS
-1842 SSLTAVLSSEPGEVI
+1842 SSSITAVLTSESGEVI

-1872 PLKKMTAKALM
+1872 PLKKMVAKALM

-1896 CKAGEID
+1896 CKAGVID

-1922 TGKSAHRRKQV
+1922 TGRNAHRRKQV
-1933 ENSTRELKM
+1933 ENSMRELKM
-1942 ILEILRNCL
+1942 ILEMLRNCL

-1960 ATELRLAAVLMALWP
+1960 ATDLRLAAVLLAFWP
-1975 WFLLDDL
+1975 WLLLDDL
-1982 TMTAA
+1982 TMAAA
-1987 LELLCVYTTNCTVAC
+1987 LELLCVYSANCTMAC
-2002 SALCSS
+2002 SALCFSS
-2008 SSGISGSV
+2008 SSSVSAGSV
-2016 QAVLPKTAVT
+2016 QPVLPKTAVT
-2026 NSLMHGVMK
+2026 NSLMHAVMK

-2042 DNSSIHSLAF
+2042 DNSSIHNLAF

-2063 CRGVLLKSNFLQHFL
+2063 GKGLLLKCNFLQNFL

-2088 SGSPAVEPLFLW
+2088 GGAPVAESLSLW
-2100 LKLLLN
+2100 LRLLLN

-2120 RGALELLVGL
+2120 RGALELLVEL
-2130 AQSKQSSSKPTILL
+2130 TQSKHSSAKPTVLL
-2144 ILHNICFC
+2144 ILNNICFC

-2164 AVELLISCLGSSSSE
+2164 AVELLVSCLSSSSSD

-2211 EEAYMSARKD
+2211 EEAFVSARKD
-2221 EEQTSDKPLNVYLL
+2221 EEQRKDKPVNIYHL
-2235 KCLRNLTHIFSS
+2235 KCLRNLSNIFNS

>member
-1 MELSSLIKKIGHS
+1 MTTLKNIQKYLVRKYIFLQCKLLRHS
-14 LVEIRVRAL
+14 LLEIRVRAL

-56 PEVPIQEEVLELIGM
+56 PEVPMQEEVLDLIGA
-71 LSKHPSGAQMLREVG
+71 LSKHPTGAQMLREVG
-86 AVEFL
+86 AVDFL

-100 RLRTIIDGI
+100 RLQTIVDGI

-131 HSLRNEHEGYF
+131 HSVPSLETDFF
-142 QCSKPKQTDAPTPR
+142 QTFIFFLFLYPA
-156 VSCRCLKFSV
+156 VSTSVRCLKFSV

-218 PSTVQSLLSLLGLNV
+218 PSAVQSLLSLLGLNV

-257 RLRFYRDPSFCSSK
+257 RLRFYRDPSFCSAK

-307 VGRPGQRLRGDGQDG
+307 VGRPVQRVRGDGQDG

-343 SPLLQP
+343 SPLPQP

-372 ARFAVD
+372 ARFAV
-378 AVKHALPLIRT
+378 VTVEHALPLIRT

-397 VLELLTEAQGL
+397 VLELLAEAQGL

-421 SLTAIEL
+421 SLTATEL

-439 GDVICYYHGMTSSE
+439 GDVIYYHHGMTSSE

-533 RRVSRISHCME
+533 RRVSRVSHCME

-572 DAFLY
+572 DAFPY

-633 ILKECLG
+633 ILKCLE
-640 VQNVAKPATSICSGV
+640 AKPASSICSGV
-655 HFLLHSRVLY
+655 HFLLHSHVLY

-678 VSAAAKDLLLYLL
+678 VSAAAKDILLYLL

-739 KGGEVCSLTA
+739 KGDEVCSLTA

-763 AVRNTAVQHLLP
+763 
-775 HLTSAGGAR
+775 
-784 PTLDS
+784 
-789 STPSCLPDLYV
+789 
-800 LNKSVDIKL
+800 
-809 SNSDKSYVKV
+809 
-819 NHCPHSA
+819 
-826 VLKQASVNALFFFV
+826 
-840 CFFKQVESV
+840 VESV

-876 LQDLSMHAVLKAFG
+876 L
-890 LSDMLISFITECVN
+890 C
-904 NSVASMDC
+904 
-912 LLEPSI
+912 
-918 CMLRKLVFA
+918 
-927 DPSLRHSLA
+927 
-936 QQTSLLIMLLRA
+936 QQQCGGNPHILFCFVT
-948 SLLIKEKQGDVSE
+948 SLLIKENQGDVSE

-980 TDKAGPD
+980 YVFFVGQSVSIQLIVYKMCY
-987 TGLSSFSLPAAIIRR
+987 LR

-1048 GIDGLLE
+1048 GIDGLLDCCFVTKIKMITD
-1055 HLRGFRSDVP
+1055 L
-1065 EFHGELVLSES
+1065 L
-1076 QAVVLRIS
+1076 AVNL
-1084 NLKSGLHDCVH
+1084 NLKSGLHDCVS

-1125 STAQSNKNIL
+1125 STAQSNKTIL

-1188 ELLLNQVFL
+1188 ELLLNQSHTLL
-1197 NKPQLKAEINHT
+1197 NLLLSGEAQTHT
-1209 VEQYKY
+1209 QIQSQGEEDKLQAH
-1215 INIILTLVTE
+1215 L

-1260 SELSMRLLQ
+1260 SELSLRLLQ

-1350 CLLHLSHEMMKESKN
+1350 CLLHLSHEMMKENKN

-1378 RSDGQSAAQLGL
+1378 SSDGQSAAQLGL

-1447 QECSMVH
+1447 QECSMVR

-1515 RMVKSCYMGRHA
+1515 QMVKSCYMGRHA

-1534 PPANVTQETDL
+1534 PPANVTQG
-1545 NDSLKHWREM
+1545 M
-1555 LAPLN
+1555 V
-1560 QTQGSGSMST
+1560 ST
-1570 SSTLI
+1570 RPEHCQLLMD
-1575 PSGSSSGTHSPVLTS
+1575 P
-1590 AVAGIQDTPVN
+1590 A
-1601 RLTAQGQS
+1601 
-1609 DTDSSDSALTHESH
+1609 
-1623 PGGMTEPGAIVTPHL
+1623 AIVTPHL

-1657 LSALKQNQILENMAS
+1657 LSALKQNQILENMA
-1672 VVDAAAISLCVNELR
+1672 
-1687 TPLLPAAMEDARNQV
+1687 
-1702 HYDTI
+1702 
-1707 DLYNQIYCRLLFT
+1707 RLERL
-1720 SKHIHRVLSSVCYV
+1720 VLSSVYYV
-1734 QLLNNLIS
+1734 QSLCKFLQSAAVHSEDMPFHREIFKPLLNNLIS
-1742 ILTLSVADLD
+1742 ILTLPVADLD

-1767 MLLATLLRRNQAAVG
+1767 MLLATLLHRNQAAVG

-1792 WQRFSDTL
+1792 WQRFSGDTHTHTK
-1800 QVCLDQ
+1800 VCYKGWRQ
-1806 SGAESSLYTSTL
+1806 ANGKGRQIHVSSP
-1818 HFLCVLFTEEAK
+1818 
-1830 RRSGGHT
+1830 
-1837 EDRAS
+1837 S
-1842 SSLTAVLSSEPGEVI
+1842 S
-1857 CELLLEQYEKIPFQD
+1857 
-1872 PLKKMTAKALM
+1872 
-1883 SLLACSS
+1883 
-1890 SAQSYA
+1890 
-1896 CKAGEID
+1896 AGEID

-1922 TGKSAHRRKQV
+1922 TGK
-1933 ENSTRELKM
+1933 
-1942 ILEILRNCL
+1942 ILS
-1951 YQHNECKAV
+1951 QQAV

-1987 LELLCVYTTNCTVAC
+1987 LELLCVYTANCTVGH
-2002 SALCSS
+2002 
-2008 SSGISGSV
+2008 SSGSSGSV
-2016 QAVLPKTAVT
+2016 QPVLPKTAVT

-2063 CRGVLLKSNFLQHFL
+2063 CKGVLLKSNFLQHFL

-2088 SGSPAVEPLFLW
+2088 SSSPAAEPLFLW

-2130 AQSKQSSSKPTILL
+2130 AQSKHSSSKPTILL

-2152 SANKPKVLANDK
+2152 SANKPKVLANGMSTGFTRFYILMVDQHCFLFFFLYTK
-2164 AVELLISCLGSSSSE
+2164 CILVV
-2179 IRTIGASALWA
+2179 
-2190 LLHNNQKAKATLKC
+2190 LLHN
-2204 PSIRLKV
+2204 S
-2211 EEAYMSARKD
+2211 
-2221 EEQTSDKPLNVYLL
+2221 
-2235 KCLRNLTHIFSS
+2235 

>member
-23 KNIRSKLDHGLIAIP
+23 KNIRSKLDHDLIAVP
-38 DLVQER
+38 DLVQEK

-56 PEVPIQEEVLELIGM
+56 PEVPMQEEVLDLISM
-71 LSKHPSGAQMLREVG
+71 LSKHPTGAQMLREVG

-91 TQLSPNVDP
+91 TQLSPNVDL
-100 RLRTIIDGI
+100 RLRTIVDGI

-131 HSLRNEHEGYF
+131 HSVPSLQTEEDSSARGYF
-142 QCSKPKQTDAPTPR
+142 QCGKPRQTDAPTPR
-156 VSCRCLKFSV
+156 VSFSTSVRCLKFSV

-189 DNHNLVRTTC
+189 GNHNLVRTTC

-233 DGDVSYLTFQALA
+233 DGDVSYLTLQALA

-257 RLRFYRDPSFCSSK
+257 RLRFYRDPSFCSAK

-284 QEVRATQH
+284 HEVRGTQR
-292 SGVSSPEEISTRPSV
+292 SGVSSPEESSPRPSV
-307 VGRPGQRLRGDGQDG
+307 VGRPVQRARGDGQDG

-343 SPLLQP
+343 SPLPQP
-349 HPELPPEM
+349 HPGLPPEM

-372 ARFAVD
+372 ARFAVA
-378 AVKHALPLIRT
+378 AVEHALPLIRT

-397 VLELLTEAQGL
+397 VLELLAEAQGL
-408 LGDSIAPEVWDEH
+408 LGDSVAPEVWDEH
-421 SLTAIEL
+421 SLTATEL

-439 GDVICYYHGMTSSE
+439 GDVLCYHHGMTSSE

-494 VAAIFLVCLDS
+494 VAAIFLLCLDA

-515 ESAVAYLEQACFE
+515 ESAVAFLEQACFE

-533 RRVSRISHCME
+533 RRVSHVSHCME
-544 ATCTFLKD
+544 ATCAFLKD
-552 AQAEG
+552 AKAEG

-572 DAFLY
+572 DAFPY
-577 HQHLPVVKECVQICS
+577 HQHLPMVKECVQICS

-622 VKAET
+622 VKVET

-640 VQNVAKPATSICSGV
+640 VQNVAKPASSICSGV

-665 EISMFGLQDQARE
+665 EISVFGLQDQARE
-678 VSAAAKDLLLYLL
+678 VSAAAKDILLYLL

-717 SYASTEDALGNCIL
+717 SYAGTEDALGNCIL
-731 LISEASAE
+731 LLSEASAE
-739 KGGEVCSLTA
+739 KEDEVCSPPT
-749 RLRAALRLLFTKHH
+749 RLRMALRLLFIKHH
-763 AVRNTAVQHLLP
+763 TVRNKAVQHLLP
-775 HLTSAGGAR
+775 HLTSAEGGNNSR

-789 STPSCLPDLYV
+789 STLSCLPNLYI

-809 SNSDKSYVKV
+809 SNSDKSYVK
-819 NHCPHSA
+819 
-826 VLKQASVNALFFFV
+826 
-840 CFFKQVESV
+840 VESV

-862 LVLRRSAAEQLTIV
+862 LVLRRSAADQLAIV
-876 LQDLSMHAVLKAFG
+876 LQDSSMHVVLKALG
-890 LSDMLISFITECVN
+890 LSDKLISFITECVN
-904 NSVASMDC
+904 NNVASMDC
-912 LLEPSI
+912 MLEPSI

-936 QQTSLLIMLLRA
+936 RQTSLLIMLLRA
-948 SLLIKEKQGDVSE
+948 SLLIKENQGDVSE

-980 TDKAGPD
+980 TDKAGSD

-1033 AWEALQITWNTAWHS
+1033 AWEALQINWNTVWHS

-1055 HLRGFRSDVP
+1055 HLRGFRSDIP
-1065 EFHGELVLSES
+1065 EFHGDLVLSES
-1076 QAVVLRIS
+1076 QVVVLRIS
-1084 NLKSGLHDCVH
+1084 NIRSGLQDCIH
-1095 KVRDASSHSTV
+1095 GVRDASSHSTV
-1106 TFAMTRMHLYLL
+1106 TFALTRMHLYLF

-1125 STAQSNKNIL
+1125 STIQNSKNIL

-1149 VRPACRQDERLL
+1149 VRPACHQDERLL

-1188 ELLLNQVFL
+1188 ELLLNQESHTLL
-1197 NKPQLKAEINHT
+1197 NLLLSAEPQTHT
-1209 VEQYKY
+1209 QIQSHREEDKLQAH
-1215 INIILTLVTE
+1215 L

-1233 TGLFNTLLLRMTHTS
+1233 TGFFNTLLLRMTHTS
-1248 DRICEVLSGPFA
+1248 DRVCGVLSGPFA
-1260 SELSMRLLQ
+1260 SELSLRLLQ

-1287 TLRTMAHVTALPGW
+1287 TLKTMAHVTALPGW
-1301 STHTPNMEPNTL
+1301 STHAPSMEPNTL

-1350 CLLHLSHEMMKESKN
+1350 CLLHLSHEMMKETKN

-1378 RSDGQSAAQLGL
+1378 SSDEQSAAQLGL

-1426 ESCQNISGGLWA
+1426 ASCQNISGGLWA

-1447 QECSMVH
+1447 QECSMVR

-1515 RMVKSCYMGRHA
+1515 QMVKSCYMGRHA

-1575 PSGSSSGTHSPVLTS
+1575 PSGSSSGTHSPVPTS
-1590 AVAGIQDTPVN
+1590 DVAGIQDAPVN

-1609 DTDSSDSALTHESH
+1609 DTDSSDSTLTQESH
-1623 PGGMTEPGAIVTPHL
+1623 PGGRTEPVAIVTPHL

-1657 LSALKQNQILENMAS
+1657 LSALKHNQILQSMAS
-1672 VVDAAAISLCVNELR
+1672 VVDAATISQCVSELR

-1702 HYDTI
+1702 
-1707 DLYNQIYCRLLFT
+1707 
-1720 SKHIHRVLSSVCYV
+1720 LSSLYYV
-1734 QLLNNLIS
+1734 QSLCKLLQSAAMHSEDEPFHRELFKPLLNNLIS
-1742 ILTLSVADLD
+1742 ILTLSAADLD
-1752 AQAQGAMLN
+1752 AQAHGAVLN

-1767 MLLATLLRRNQAAVG
+1767 MLLATLLRRNQAVVG
-1782 PSVGVALGKH
+1782 PSVGMALGKH
-1792 WQRFSDTL
+1792 WQCFSDTIR
-1800 QVCLDQ
+1800 VCLNQ
-1806 SGAESSLYTSTL
+1806 SCAESFLYTSTL
-1818 HFLCVLFTEEAK
+1818 HFLCVLFTEETK
-1830 RRSGGHT
+1830 RTSGGHT
-1837 EDRAS
+1837 EDLTS
-1842 SSLTAVLSSEPGEVI
+1842 KGPNSSLTVVLSLEPGEVM
-1857 CELLLEQYEKIPFQD
+1857 CELLLEQYEKISFQD
-1872 PLKKMTAKALM
+1872 PFKKVMAKTFM

-1896 CKAGEID
+1896 CKAGVID

-1933 ENSTRELKM
+1933 ENSMRELKM
-1942 ILEILRNCL
+1942 LLEILRNCL

-1960 ATELRLAAVLMALWP
+1960 ATELRLAAVLLALWP

-1987 LELLCVYTTNCTVAC
+1987 LELLCVYTANCTAAC

-2008 SSGISGSV
+2008 SSSCCSSGSV

-2026 NSLMHGVMK
+2026 NSLMHAVMK

-2063 CRGVLLKSNFLQHFL
+2063 CKGVLLKSNFLQHFL

-2088 SGSPAVEPLFLW
+2088 SSVPTGDPLSLW
-2100 LKLLLN
+2100 LRLLLN

-2120 RGALELLVGL
+2120 RGALELLVEL
-2130 AQSKQSSSKPTILL
+2130 AQSKHSSTKPTILL

-2164 AVELLISCLGSSSSE
+2164 AVELLVSCLSSSSSD

-2211 EEAYMSARKD
+2211 EEAYVSARKD
-2221 EEQTSDKPLNVYLL
+2221 EEHRSDKPLNVYLL
-2235 KCLRNLTHIFSS
+2235 KCLRNLTHIFNS

>member
-1 MELSSLIKKIGHS
+1 MTTLKNIQKYLVRKYIFLQCKLLRHS
-14 LVEIRVRAL
+14 LLEIRVRAL

-56 PEVPIQEEVLELIGM
+56 PEVPMQEEVLDLIGA
-71 LSKHPSGAQMLREVG
+71 LSKHPTGAQMLREVG
-86 AVEFL
+86 AVDFL

-100 RLRTIIDGI
+100 RLQTIVDGI

-131 HSLRNEHEGYF
+131 HSVPSLGYF

-156 VSCRCLKFSV
+156 VSFSTSVRCLKFSV

-218 PSTVQSLLSLLGLNV
+218 PSAVQSLLSLLGLNV

-257 RLRFYRDPSFCSSK
+257 RLRFYRDPSFCSAK

-307 VGRPGQRLRGDGQDG
+307 VGRPVQRVRGDGQDG

-343 SPLLQP
+343 SPLPQP

-372 ARFAVD
+372 ARFAV
-378 AVKHALPLIRT
+378 VTVEHALPLIRT

-397 VLELLTEAQGL
+397 VLELLAEAQGL

-421 SLTAIEL
+421 SLTATEL

-439 GDVICYYHGMTSSE
+439 GDVIYYHHGMTSSE

-533 RRVSRISHCME
+533 RRVSRVSHCME

-572 DAFLY
+572 DAFPY

-633 ILKECLG
+633 ILK
-640 VQNVAKPATSICSGV
+640 VQDAKPASSICSGV
-655 HFLLHSRVLY
+655 HFLLHSHVLY

-678 VSAAAKDLLLYLL
+678 VSAAAKDILLYLL

-739 KGGEVCSLTA
+739 KGDEVCSLTA
-749 RLRAALRLLFTKHH
+749 RLRAALRLLFTK
-763 AVRNTAVQHLLP
+763 L
-775 HLTSAGGAR
+775 
-784 PTLDS
+784 
-789 STPSCLPDLYV
+789 
-800 LNKSVDIKL
+800 
-809 SNSDKSYVKV
+809 
-819 NHCPHSA
+819 
-826 VLKQASVNALFFFV
+826 
-840 CFFKQVESV
+840 
-849 NKLYNILTSETVD
+849 
-862 LVLRRSAAEQLTIV
+862 IV
-876 LQDLSMHAVLKAFG
+876 YK
-890 LSDMLISFITECVN
+890 
-904 NSVASMDC
+904 
-912 LLEPSI
+912 
-918 CMLRKLVFA
+918 
-927 DPSLRHSLA
+927 
-936 QQTSLLIMLLRA
+936 
-948 SLLIKEKQGDVSE
+948 
-961 AAALMCIL
+961 MCYL
-969 LFDEIARMDVW
+969 
-980 TDKAGPD
+980 
-987 TGLSSFSLPAAIIRR
+987 R

-1048 GIDGLLE
+1048 GIDGLLDCCFVTKIKMITD
-1055 HLRGFRSDVP
+1055 L
-1065 EFHGELVLSES
+1065 LA
-1076 QAVVLRIS
+1076 AVVLRIS
-1084 NLKSGLHDCVH
+1084 NLKSGLHDCVS

-1125 STAQSNKNIL
+1125 STAQSNKTIL

-1188 ELLLNQVFL
+1188 ELLLNQVFI
-1197 NKPQLKAEINHT
+1197 NKPQ
-1209 VEQYKY
+1209 
-1215 INIILTLVTE
+1215 
-1225 SHRLQREL
+1225 
-1233 TGLFNTLLLRMTHTS
+1233 
-1248 DRICEVLSGPFA
+1248 ICEVLSGPFA
-1260 SELSMRLLQ
+1260 SELSLRLLQ

-1350 CLLHLSHEMMKESKN
+1350 CLLHLSHEMMKENKN

-1378 RSDGQSAAQLGL
+1378 SSDGQSAAQLGL

-1447 QECSMVH
+1447 QECSMVR

-1515 RMVKSCYMGRHA
+1515 QMVKSCYMGRHA

-1534 PPANVTQETDL
+1534 PPANVTQG
-1545 NDSLKHWREM
+1545 M
-1555 LAPLN
+1555 V
-1560 QTQGSGSMST
+1560 ST
-1570 SSTLI
+1570 R
-1575 PSGSSSGTHSPVLTS
+1575 PEHCH
-1590 AVAGIQDTPVN
+1590 
-1601 RLTAQGQS
+1601 
-1609 DTDSSDSALTHESH
+1609 SDSAFTQESH
-1623 PGGMTEPGAIVTPHL
+1623 PGGMTEPAAIVTPHL

-1657 LSALKQNQILENMAS
+1657 LSALKQNQILENMA
-1672 VVDAAAISLCVNELR
+1672 
-1687 TPLLPAAMEDARNQV
+1687 
-1702 HYDTI
+1702 
-1707 DLYNQIYCRLLFT
+1707 RLERL
-1720 SKHIHRVLSSVCYV
+1720 VLSSVYYV
-1734 QLLNNLIS
+1734 QSLCKFLQSAAVHSEDMPFHREIFKPLLNNLIS
-1742 ILTLSVADLD
+1742 ILTLPVADLD

-1767 MLLATLLRRNQAAVG
+1767 MLLATLLHRNQAAVG

-1792 WQRFSDTL
+1792 WQRFSGDTHTHTK
-1800 QVCLDQ
+1800 VCYKGWRQ
-1806 SGAESSLYTSTL
+1806 ANGKGRQKE
-1818 HFLCVLFTEEAK
+1818 
-1830 RRSGGHT
+1830 T
-1837 EDRAS
+1837 ED
-1842 SSLTAVLSSEPGEVI
+1842 
-1857 CELLLEQYEKIPFQD
+1857 
-1872 PLKKMTAKALM
+1872 
-1883 SLLACSS
+1883 
-1890 SAQSYA
+1890 
-1896 CKAGEID
+1896 
-1903 SCVERMKHIY
+1903 CVERMKHIY

-1922 TGKSAHRRKQV
+1922 TGK
-1933 ENSTRELKM
+1933 
-1942 ILEILRNCL
+1942 ILS
-1951 YQHNECKAV
+1951 QQAV

-1987 LELLCVYTTNCTVAC
+1987 LELLCVYTANCTVGH
-2002 SALCSS
+2002 
-2008 SSGISGSV
+2008 SSGSSGSV
-2016 QAVLPKTAVT
+2016 QPVLPKTAVT

-2063 CRGVLLKSNFLQHFL
+2063 CKGVLLKSNFLQHFL

-2088 SGSPAVEPLFLW
+2088 SSSPAAEPLFLW

-2130 AQSKQSSSKPTILL
+2130 AQSKHSSSKPTILL

-2152 SANKPKVLANDK
+2152 SANKPKVLANGMSTGFTRFYILMVDQHCFLFFFLYTK
-2164 AVELLISCLGSSSSE
+2164 CILVV
-2179 IRTIGASALWA
+2179 
-2190 LLHNNQKAKATLKC
+2190 LLHN
-2204 PSIRLKV
+2204 S
-2211 EEAYMSARKD
+2211 
-2221 EEQTSDKPLNVYLL
+2221 
-2235 KCLRNLTHIFSS
+2235 

>member
-56 PEVPIQEEVLELIGM
+56 PEVPMQEEVLEFIST
-71 LSKHPSGAQMLREVG
+71 LSKHTTGAQMLREVG

-91 TQLSPNVDP
+91 TQLSANVDP
-100 RLRTIIDGI
+100 RLRTIVDGI

-131 HSLRNEHEGYF
+131 HSVPLLQTDDSSARGYF

-156 VSCRCLKFSV
+156 VSFNSCVRCLKFSV

-257 RLRFYRDPSFCSSK
+257 RLRFYRDPSFYSAK

-284 QEVRATQH
+284 QEVRATQR
-292 SGVSSPEEISTRPSV
+292 SGVSSPEEMSPRPSV

-343 SPLLQP
+343 SPLPQP

-372 ARFAVD
+372 ARFAVA
-378 AVKHALPLIRT
+378 AVEHALPLIRT

-397 VLELLTEAQGL
+397 ALELLAEAQGL
-408 LGDSIAPEVWDEH
+408 LGDSVAPEVWDEH
-421 SLTAIEL
+421 SLTATEL

-439 GDVICYYHGMTSSE
+439 GNVMCYHHGMTSSE

-465 FTGTAIFT
+465 FTGTAVFT

-494 VAAIFLVCLDS
+494 VAAIFLVCLDA

-533 RRVSRISHCME
+533 RRVSRVFHCME

-563 LLELADQGI
+563 LLELANQGI
-572 DAFLY
+572 DAFPY

-633 ILKECLG
+633 ILKDCLG
-640 VQNVAKPATSICSGV
+640 VQNVAKPASSICSGV
-655 HFLLHSRVLY
+655 NFLLHSHVLY

-678 VSAAAKDLLLYLL
+678 VSAAAKDILLYLL

-717 SYASTEDALGNCIL
+717 SYTSTEDALGNCIL

-739 KGGEVCSLTA
+739 KQDEVCSPTA
-749 RLRAALRLLFTKHH
+749 RLRAALRLLFTKHN

-789 STPSCLPDLYV
+789 STLSCLPNLYV

-819 NHCPHSA
+819 
-826 VLKQASVNALFFFV
+826 
-840 CFFKQVESV
+840 ESV
-849 NKLYNILTSETVD
+849 NKLYTILTSETVD

-876 LQDLSMHAVLKAFG
+876 LQDSSMHAVLKALG
-890 LSDMLISFITECVN
+890 LSDKLISFITECVN
-904 NSVASMDC
+904 NNVASMDC

-980 TDKAGPD
+980 TDKAGSD

-1033 AWEALQITWNTAWHS
+1033 AWKALQITWNTAWHS

-1055 HLRGFRSDVP
+1055 HLGGFRSDVP
-1065 EFHGELVLSES
+1065 EFHGDLVLSES

-1084 NLKSGLHDCVH
+1084 NLRSGLQDCVH
-1095 KVRDASSHSTV
+1095 AVRDASSHSTV
-1106 TFAMTRMHLYLL
+1106 TFAMTRIHLYLL

-1125 STAQSNKNIL
+1125 STAQSSKNIL

-1149 VRPACRQDERLL
+1149 VRPACLQDERLL
-1161 VDIVSFLNTFFKQ
+1161 VDVVSFLNTFFKQ

-1188 ELLLNQVFL
+1188 ELLLNQ
-1197 NKPQLKAEINHT
+1197 ESHT
-1209 VEQYKY
+1209 LLSLLLSGEAQTHTQIQSQGEADK
-1215 INIILTLVTE
+1215 LQAHL

-1233 TGLFNTLLLRMTHTS
+1233 TGLFNTLLLRMTHIS
-1248 DRICEVLSGPFA
+1248 DRMCKVLSGPFA
-1260 SELSMRLLQ
+1260 SELSLRLLQ

-1301 STHTPNMEPNTL
+1301 STHTPSMEPNTL

-1378 RSDGQSAAQLGL
+1378 SSDEQSAAQLGL

-1426 ESCQNISGGLWA
+1426 ASCQNISGGLWA

-1447 QECSMVH
+1447 QECSMVR

-1475 AKECAWQSPCVHD
+1475 AKESAWQSPCVHD

-1515 RMVKSCYMGRHA
+1515 QMVKSCYTGRHA

-1534 PPANVTQETDL
+1534 PPASVTQETDL

-1575 PSGSSSGTHSPVLTS
+1575 PSGSSSGTHSPVPTS
-1590 AVAGIQDTPVN
+1590 GVIRIQDTPVN

-1609 DTDSSDSALTHESH
+1609 DTDSSDSTLTQESH
-1623 PGGMTEPGAIVTPHL
+1623 PRGRSEPVAIVTPHL
-1638 LLAVCGLLDNLL
+1638 LLAVCGLLDSLL

-1657 LSALKQNQILENMAS
+1657 LSAITQNQILQNMAS
-1672 VVDAAAISLCVNELR
+1672 VVDVAAISQCVNELK

-1702 HYDTI
+1702 
-1707 DLYNQIYCRLLFT
+1707 
-1720 SKHIHRVLSSVCYV
+1720 LSSVYYV
-1734 QLLNNLIS
+1734 QSLCKLLQSAAIHSEDVLFHREIFKPLLNNLIS
-1742 ILTLSVADLD
+1742 ILTLSVTDLD
-1752 AQAQGAMLN
+1752 AQAQGAVLN

-1767 MLLATLLRRNQAAVG
+1767 MLLATLLRRNQAVVG
-1782 PSVGVALGKH
+1782 PSVGMALGKH
-1792 WQRFSDTL
+1792 WQRFSETL
-1800 QVCLDQ
+1800 RVCLDQ

-1818 HFLCVLFTEEAK
+1818 QFLCVLFTEEAK

-1837 EDRAS
+1837 EDQAS
-1842 SSLTAVLSSEPGEVI
+1842 SSLTAVLSSEPGEVT

-1896 CKAGEID
+1896 CKAGVID

-1922 TGKSAHRRKQV
+1922 PGKSAHRRKV
-1933 ENSTRELKM
+1933 ENSMRELKM

-1951 YQHNECKAV
+1951 HQHNECKAV
-1960 ATELRLAAVLMALWP
+1960 ATELRLAVVLMALWP

-1982 TMTAA
+1982 AMTAV
-1987 LELLCVYTTNCTVAC
+1987 LELLCVYTANCTVAC

-2008 SSGISGSV
+2008 SSSNSGSSGSV
-2016 QAVLPKTAVT
+2016 QAVLSKTAVT

-2063 CRGVLLKSNFLQHFL
+2063 CKGVLLKSNFLQHFL

-2088 SGSPAVEPLFLW
+2088 SSSPVTEPLSLW

-2106 VSFGEDGQ
+2106 MSFGEDGQ

-2130 AQSKQSSSKPTILL
+2130 AQSKHSSFKPTILL

-2164 AVELLISCLGSSSSE
+2164 AVELLVSCLGSSSSE

-2221 EEQTSDKPLNVYLL
+2221 EEQTSDKPLTVHLL
-2235 KCLRNLTHIFSS
+2235 KCLRNLTQIFSS

>member
-1 MELSSLIKKIGHS
+1 YKLRHS

-23 KNIRSKLDHGLIAIP
+23 KNIISKLDHGLITIP

-44 MLFVFLLEWFNF
+44 MLCVFLLEWFNF
-56 PEVPIQEEVLELIGM
+56 PEVPVQEEVLELISM
-71 LSKHPSGAQMLREVG
+71 LSKHTTGAQMLREVG

-91 TQLSPNVDP
+91 TQLSPNVVP

-116 PEALPSCPPTTSYEP
+116 PEALPSCPPTNSYEP
-131 HSLRNEHEGYF
+131 HCVPSLQTEDDSSARGYF

-181 SNESSLRS
+181 SNERYLYP
-189 DNHNLVRTTC
+189 
-199 ELLRDVIMQDFP
+199 LLGVILP
-211 AEIFLQR
+211 L
-218 PSTVQSLLSLLGLNV
+218 LLS
-233 DGDVSYLTFQALA
+233 DICLTAKMT
-246 CLEQLCRNLRS
+246 
-257 RLRFYRDPSFCSSK
+257 Y
-271 QDPVSQNSSISYP
+271 PVSQNSSISYP
-284 QEVRATQH
+284 QEVRATQR
-292 SGVSSPEEISTRPSV
+292 SGVSSPDESSPRPSV
-307 VGRPGQRLRGDGQDG
+307 VGRTGQRVRGDGQDG

-343 SPLLQP
+343 SPLPQP

-372 ARFAVD
+372 ARFAVA
-378 AVKHALPLIRT
+378 AVEHALPLIRT
-389 ESLKVFQR
+389 ESLKFFQR
-397 VLELLTEAQGL
+397 VLELLAEVQGL

-421 SLTAIEL
+421 SLTATEL

-439 GDVICYYHGMTSSE
+439 GDVICYHHGMTSSE
-453 QPESSLIHHRMV
+453 QLELSLIHHRMV
-465 FTGTAIFT
+465 FMGTAIFK

-488 NLPEST
+488 NLSEST

-505 SFSVAYPLIH
+505 SFSV
-515 ESAVAYLEQACFE
+515 QACFE

-533 RRVSRISHCME
+533 RRVSSVSHCME
-544 ATCTFLKD
+544 ATCTFLND

-610 IFLKLLSHPLSP
+610 IFLKLLSHPVSP

-627 YSCTLS
+627 YSCSLS

-640 VQNVAKPATSICSGV
+640 VQNVAKPASSICSRV
-655 HFLLHSRVLY
+655 HFLLHSHVLY

-678 VSAAAKDLLLYLL
+678 VSAAAKDILLYLL

-717 SYASTEDALGNCIL
+717 SYAGTEDALGNCIL

-739 KGGEVCSLTA
+739 KGDEVCSLTA

-775 HLTSAGGAR
+775 HLTSAEGAR

-789 STPSCLPDLYV
+789 STLSCLPNLYV

-826 VLKQASVNALFFFV
+826 LSVNILLFI
-840 CFFKQVESV
+840 QVESV
-849 NKLYNILTSETVD
+849 NKLYNILMSETVD

-876 LQDLSMHAVLKAFG
+876 LQDSSMHAVLKTLG
-890 LSDMLISFITECVN
+890 LSDKLISFITQCVN
-904 NSVASMDC
+904 NNVASMDC

-927 DPSLRHSLA
+927 DPSLCHSLA

-980 TDKAGPD
+980 TDKAGSD
-987 TGLSSFSLPAAIIRR
+987 TGLSSFSLPAAIIWR
-1002 YNLPFQAPSHHAVSP
+1002 YNLLFQASSHHAVSP

-1025 SDLLSLKP
+1025 SDLL
-1033 AWEALQITWNTAWHS
+1033 TWHS

-1055 HLRGFRSDVP
+1055 HLRGFRSDVS
-1065 EFHGELVLSES
+1065 EFHGDLVLSKS

-1084 NLKSGLHDCVH
+1084 NFRLGLQDCVH
-1095 KVRDASSHSTV
+1095 AVCDASSHNTV

-1125 STAQSNKNIL
+1125 STAQSSKNIL

-1149 VRPACRQDERLL
+1149 VHPACRQDERLL

-1197 NKPQLKAEINHT
+1197 YKA
-1209 VEQYKY
+1209 QK
-1215 INIILTLVTE
+1215 
-1225 SHRLQREL
+1225 REL

-1248 DRICEVLSGPFA
+1248 DRMCEVLSGPFA
-1260 SELSMRLLQ
+1260 SELSLRLLQ
-1269 CLRLSDAPCFY
+1269 CLRLSDTTCFY

-1301 STHTPNMEPNTL
+1301 SKHTPSMEPNTL

-1350 CLLHLSHEMMKESKN
+1350 CLLHLSNEMMRESKN

-1378 RSDGQSAAQLGL
+1378 SSDEQSAAQLGL

-1412 AALSSLERGCVALS
+1412 AALSSLERGCVALTA
-1426 ESCQNISGGLWA
+1426 SCQNISGGLWA
-1438 TVLNILLER
+1438 TVFNILLER
-1447 QECSMVH
+1447 QECSMVR

-1467 PMPANAEE
+1467 PVPANAEE

-1488 EDSGLCLV
+1488 EDSGLSLV

-1515 RMVKSCYMGRHA
+1515 QMVKSCYTGRHA

-1534 PPANVTQETDL
+1534 LPANVTQEIDL

-1555 LAPLN
+1555 LTPLN
-1560 QTQGSGSMST
+1560 QTQGSGSMSS

-1575 PSGSSSGTHSPVLTS
+1575 SSGSSSGTHSPVPTPG
-1590 AVAGIQDTPVN
+1590 VIGIQDTPVN

-1609 DTDSSDSALTHESH
+1609 DTDSSDSALTQESH
-1623 PGGMTEPGAIVTPHL
+1623 PRGRTEPVAIVTPHL

-1657 LSALKQNQILENMAS
+1657 LSVLKQNQILQDKAS
-1672 VVDAAAISLCVNELR
+1672 VVGAAAISQCVNELR

-1702 HYDTI
+1702 
-1707 DLYNQIYCRLLFT
+1707 
-1720 SKHIHRVLSSVCYV
+1720 LSSVYYV
-1734 QLLNNLIS
+1734 QSLCKLLQSAAIHSEDVPFHREFFNPLLNKLIS

-1752 AQAQGAMLN
+1752 VQAQGAVLN

-1767 MLLATLLRRNQAAVG
+1767 MLLATLLCRNQAAVG
-1782 PSVGVALGKH
+1782 PSVGVALGKL
-1792 WQRFSDTL
+1792 WQHFSDTL
-1800 QVCLDQ
+1800 RVCLNQ
-1806 SGAESSLYTSTL
+1806 SGTESSLYTSTL

-1830 RRSGGHT
+1830 SRSEGHT
-1837 EDRAS
+1837 EDQASKAPS
-1842 SSLTAVLSSEPGEVI
+1842 SSLTAVLSSEPGEVM

-1896 CKAGEID
+1896 SGVID

-1922 TGKSAHRRKQV
+1922 TGKSTHRRKV
-1933 ENSTRELKM
+1933 ENSMRELKM

-1982 TMTAA
+1982 SMTAA
-1987 LELLCVYTTNCTVAC
+1987 LELLCVYTANCTVAC

-2008 SSGISGSV
+2008 SSSGSSGSV

-2063 CRGVLLKSNFLQHFL
+2063 CKGVLLKSNFLQHFL

-2088 SGSPAVEPLFLW
+2088 SGIPAGEPLSLW

-2130 AQSKQSSSKPTILL
+2130 AQSKHSSSKLTILL

-2152 SANKPKVLANDK
+2152 SANKPKVLDNDK
-2164 AVELLISCLGSSSSE
+2164 AVELLVSCLGSSSSE
-2179 IRTIGASALWA
+2179 LRTIGASALWA
-2190 LLHNNQKAKATLKC
+2190 LLHNNQKPKATLKC

-2211 EEAYMSARKD
+2211 EEAYMSARKA

>member
-1 MELSSLIKKIGHS
+1 MVLGNRHS

-56 PEVPIQEEVLELIGM
+56 PEVPIQEEVLELIGT

-91 TQLSPNVDP
+91 TQLSPNVNP
-100 RLRTIIDGI
+100 RLRTIVDGI

-131 HSLRNEHEGYF
+131 HSVPSLTFIFFLFLY
-142 QCSKPKQTDAPTPR
+142 PA
-156 VSCRCLKFSV
+156 VSTSVRCLKFSV

-257 RLRFYRDPSFCSSK
+257 RLRFYRDPSFCSAK

-307 VGRPGQRLRGDGQDG
+307 VGRPGQRVRGDGQDG

-343 SPLLQP
+343 SPLPQP

-357 EAEDSLEL
+357 EAEDS
-365 QLQQWSL
+365 
-372 ARFAVD
+372 
-378 AVKHALPLIRT
+378 PLKPYFL
-389 ESLKVFQR
+389 LKVFQR
-397 VLELLTEAQGL
+397 VLELLAEAHGL

-533 RRVSRISHCME
+533 RRVSRVSHCME

-552 AQAEG
+552 TQAEG

-577 HQHLPVVKECVQICS
+577 HQHLPLVKECVHTGS

-655 HFLLHSRVLY
+655 NFLLHSRVLY

-739 KGGEVCSLTA
+739 KGDEVCSLTA
-749 RLRAALRLLFTKHH
+749 RLRAALRLL
-763 AVRNTAVQHLLP
+763 L
-775 HLTSAGGAR
+775 
-784 PTLDS
+784 
-789 STPSCLPDLYV
+789 
-800 LNKSVDIKL
+800 LNKIF
-809 SNSDKSYVKV
+809 
-819 NHCPHSA
+819 
-826 VLKQASVNALFFFV
+826 LFFFFFFF
-840 CFFKQVESV
+840 FFKQVESV

-876 LQDLSMHAVLKAFG
+876 LPG
-890 LSDMLISFITECVN
+890 LC
-904 NSVASMDC
+904 NSC
-912 LLEPSI
+912 LVI

-936 QQTSLLIMLLRA
+936 QQTSLLIMLLIVYKMCY
-948 SLLIKEKQGDVSE
+948 LIISH
-961 AAALMCIL
+961 
-969 LFDEIARMDVW
+969 
-980 TDKAGPD
+980 
-987 TGLSSFSLPAAIIRR
+987 R

-1055 HLRGFRSDVP
+1055 
-1065 EFHGELVLSES
+1065 FHGELVLSES
-1076 QAVVLRIS
+1076 QVVVLRIS

-1174 NQSELDHQDLKWLL
+1174 NQSELGAQ
-1188 ELLLNQVFL
+1188 
-1197 NKPQLKAEINHT
+1197 
-1209 VEQYKY
+1209 
-1215 INIILTLVTE
+1215 
-1225 SHRLQREL
+1225 
-1233 TGLFNTLLLRMTHTS
+1233 
-1248 DRICEVLSGPFA
+1248 RICEVLSGPFA
-1260 SELSMRLLQ
+1260 SELSLRLLQ

-1350 CLLHLSHEMMKESKN
+1350 CLLHLSHEMMKESIN

-1378 RSDGQSAAQLGL
+1378 RTDGQSAAQLGL

-1447 QECSMVH
+1447 QECSMVR

-1515 RMVKSCYMGRHA
+1515 QMVKSCYMGRHA

-1534 PPANVTQETDL
+1534 PPANVTQGTASTRPE
-1545 NDSLKHWREM
+1545 HCQ
-1555 LAPLN
+1555 PLVDV
-1560 QTQGSGSMST
+1560 TR
-1570 SSTLI
+1570 
-1575 PSGSSSGTHSPVLTS
+1575 HS
-1590 AVAGIQDTPVN
+1590 
-1601 RLTAQGQS
+1601 
-1609 DTDSSDSALTHESH
+1609 
-1623 PGGMTEPGAIVTPHL
+1623 L
-1638 LLAVCGLLDNLL
+1638 LLTLS
-1650 AVLPEFS
+1650 FS
-1657 LSALKQNQILENMAS
+1657 
-1672 VVDAAAISLCVNELR
+1672 
-1687 TPLLPAAMEDARNQV
+1687 PL
-1702 HYDTI
+1702 T
-1707 DLYNQIYCRLLFT
+1707 LLFLPQ
-1720 SKHIHRVLSSVCYV
+1720 VLSSVYYV
-1734 QLLNNLIS
+1734 QSLCKLLQSAAIHSEDMPFHREIFKPLLNNLIS
-1742 ILTLSVADLD
+1742 ILTLSVADL
-1752 AQAQGAMLN
+1752 G
-1761 TWADVL
+1761 
-1767 MLLATLLRRNQAAVG
+1767 TLSQ
-1782 PSVGVALGKH
+1782 
-1792 WQRFSDTL
+1792 Q
-1800 QVCLDQ
+1800 
-1806 SGAESSLYTSTL
+1806 
-1818 HFLCVLFTEEAK
+1818 
-1830 RRSGGHT
+1830 
-1837 EDRAS
+1837 
-1842 SSLTAVLSSEPGEVI
+1842 
-1857 CELLLEQYEKIPFQD
+1857 
-1872 PLKKMTAKALM
+1872 
-1883 SLLACSS
+1883 
-1890 SAQSYA
+1890 
-1896 CKAGEID
+1896 
-1903 SCVERMKHIY
+1903 
-1913 AELHLESVK
+1913 
-1922 TGKSAHRRKQV
+1922 
-1933 ENSTRELKM
+1933 
-1942 ILEILRNCL
+1942 
-1951 YQHNECKAV
+1951 AV
-1960 ATELRLAAVLMALWP
+1960 ATELRLVAVLMALWP

-1987 LELLCVYTTNCTVAC
+1987 LELLCVYTANCTVAC

-2008 SSGISGSV
+2008 SSSGSSGSV

-2078 SLPMPKAGGR
+2078 SLPMPKACGR
-2088 SGSPAVEPLFLW
+2088 SGSPAAEPLFLW

-2130 AQSKQSSSKPTILL
+2130 AQSKHSSSKPTILL

-2190 LLHNNQKAKATLKC
+2190 LLHNNQKVTAFIQWHLV
-2204 PSIRLKV
+2204 I
-2211 EEAYMSARKD
+2211 
-2221 EEQTSDKPLNVYLL
+2221 
-2235 KCLRNLTHIFSS
+2235 I